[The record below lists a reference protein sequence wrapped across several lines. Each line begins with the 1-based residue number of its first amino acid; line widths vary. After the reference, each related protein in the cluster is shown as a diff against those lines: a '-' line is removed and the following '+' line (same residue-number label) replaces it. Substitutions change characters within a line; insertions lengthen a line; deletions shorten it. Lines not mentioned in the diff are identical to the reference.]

1 MKKIKSL
8 ALLLMTAM
16 IWGFAFVAQRL
27 GADYVEVFTFNGV
40 RFLLGGLS
48 LIPVI
53 FLFEKK
59 EKEVAVHKSRMKIT
73 VFAGVVAGLVLFT
86 ASALQQIGIEITGS
100 AGKASFM
107 TGLYT
112 VLVPVFGILLGKK
125 TTINVWIGAVLAVV
139 GMFFLCIV
147 KENWTVGWQ
156 IGYGD
161 FILLLN
167 AVFWAIHILVIDR
180 FVDRIYSLRFAMT
193 QFVFCGILNFGIA
206 FFTEDISIA
215 MMQKAVIP
223 ILYCGLLSVGVAYTC
238 QIIGQKTADPTYAS
252 IILSTESMFGALG
265 GAIILKEVMTVSGY
279 LGCALIFVGVIISQL
294 VFKCRKTA

>member
-1 MKKIKSL
+1 MKKFKSL
-8 ALLLMTAM
+8 TLLLMTAM

-53 FLFEKK
+53 FLFEKR
-59 EKEVAVHKSRMKIT
+59 EQEALVHKSRMKIT
-73 VFAGVVAGLVLFT
+73 IFAGVLAGLVLFT
-86 ASALQQIGIEITGS
+86 ASALQQKGIEITGS

-112 VLVPVFGILLGKK
+112 VLVPVFGIFLGKK

-147 KENWTVGWQ
+147 GENWAVSWQ

-161 FILLLN
+161 FVLLLN

-193 QFVFCGILNFGIA
+193 QFVFCGILNFVIA
-206 FFTEDISIA
+206 FFTEDISLA

-265 GAIILKEVMTVSGY
+265 GAIILKEVMTASGY
-279 LGCALIFVGVIISQL
+279 LGCALIFTGVIISQL
-294 VFKCRKTA
+294 VVKRRKAA

>member
-8 ALLLMTAM
+8 TLLLMTAM

-27 GADYVEVFTFNGV
+27 GADYVVVFTFNGV

-53 FLFEKK
+53 FLFEKR
-59 EKEVAVHKSRMKIT
+59 EQEALVHNSRIKIT
-73 VFAGVVAGLVLFT
+73 VFAGILAGLVLFT
-86 ASALQQIGIEITGS
+86 ASALQQKGIEITGS
-100 AGKASFM
+100 AGRASFM

-125 TTINVWIGAVLAVV
+125 TTINVWIGAILAVV

-147 KENWTVGWQ
+147 GENWTVSWQ

-161 FILLLN
+161 FVLLLN

-180 FVDRIYSLRFAMT
+180 FADRIYSLRFAMT
-193 QFVFCGILNFGIA
+193 QFVFCGILNFVIA
-206 FFTEDISIA
+206 FFTE
-215 MMQKAVIP
+215 
-223 ILYCGLLSVGVAYTC
+223 
-238 QIIGQKTADPTYAS
+238 
-252 IILSTESMFGALG
+252 
-265 GAIILKEVMTVSGY
+265 
-279 LGCALIFVGVIISQL
+279 
-294 VFKCRKTA
+294 